1 MPFVQIFVSGSF
13 DEARVDA
20 LSDGVQRA
28 LVATTDVPPDD
39 RFQVICRSEDARLV
53 WDRTFL
59 GVERSD
65 EAVFVHV
72 TLSAG
77 RDDAKKRAL
86 YRAIVENFSTTA
98 RVRPA
103 DVLIVLNE
111 TTRSN
116 WSFGKG
122 EAQFAPERSRLE
134 STV

>member
-13 DEARVDA
+13 DEARVGA

-28 LVATTDVPPDD
+28 MVATIDVPPDD
-39 RFQVICRSEDARLV
+39 RFQVICRSEDAHLI
-53 WDRTFL
+53 WDRNFL

-86 YRAIVENFSTTA
+86 YRAIVENLSIA
-98 RVRPA
+98 AQVRPA
-103 DVLIVLNE
+103 DVLIVLTE
-111 TTRSN
+111 TTRVN
-116 WSFGKG
+116 WSFGNG
-122 EAQFAPERSRLE
+122 EAQYAPDA
-134 STV
+134 VPA